1 MLKRR
6 DAFLKKSALAV
17 SVALLLS
24 AQAQAQDILIGPIQP
39 GEDNSFLF
47 GESVAGR
54 SIDKVRNV
62 WLIGDDSFL
71 LDSNRTV
78 LLGNNSGVVNSPGS
92 VSLGHDAL
100 IADSEWGTVAGKE
113 ASLISSRQSSAIGAF
128 SSVQDSTSSVALGH
142 GSQVSGEN
150 NVVSVGAGPEGYG
163 ESVKGA
169 PETRRIINVSD
180 GVKDSDAATKGQMDN
195 AIADAVRVS
204 GDALR
209 GEIGGVYRDA
219 RAHTDSQVTAVRDEL
234 KAEGDSLRGE
244 IGGVYRDA
252 RAHTDSQVT
261 AVRDE
266 LSRDIIAGTS
276 AAVAYTD
283 VTALALQDEIKDGT
297 NKVRDEL
304 KSQGDSLRGE
314 IGGVYRDARAHTDS
328 QVTAVRDELKAEGDS
343 LRGEIGGV
351 YRDAR
356 AHTDSQVT
364 AVRDELSRDIIAGT
378 SAAVAYTDASSLAL
392 QDEIKEKADETVQVS
407 RAYTDKSVRDARKE
421 AKSQAEHLSDVLVK
435 NRAQT
440 DAAIASNTAAIRNNS
455 HRLDLTEAWQK
466 MATERM
472 NNMQEQIKENRKELR
487 ESAAQ
492 SAALAGLFQPYSVGK
507 FNATA
512 AVGGYRDEQAI
523 AVGVGYRFT
532 ENVAGKVAVAA
543 GGSSAS
549 WNAGV
554 NFEF

>member
-24 AQAQAQDILIGPIQP
+24 AQAQAVLTGPVDDNSSSLLIG
-39 GEDNSFLF
+39 ENSFITNST
-47 GESVAGR
+47 GTA
-54 SIDKVRNV
+54 NNT
-62 WLIGDDSFL
+62 FL
-71 LDSNRTV
+71 LGGGAFNMD
-78 LLGNNSGVVNSPGS
+78 SPGS
-92 VSLGHDAL
+92 LQFGSFSGVYNSPHSVTLGRDAGQ
-100 IADSEWGTVAGKE
+100 AESKYGV
-113 ASLISSRQSSAIGAF
+113 AIGKSAEVLNSQQSVAIGGWAGIEN
-128 SSVQDSTSSVALGH
+128 SSGSVALGH

-180 GVKDSDAATKGQMDN
+180 GINNTDAATVGQLNERFD
-195 AIADAVRVS
+195 DAQVFLLQTNERI
-204 GDALR
+204 D
-209 GEIGGVYRDA
+209 E
-219 RAHTDSQVTAVRDEL
+219 TDKRLSTVHA
-234 KAEGDSLRGE
+234 
-244 IGGVYRDA
+244 
-252 RAHTDSQVT
+252 
-261 AVRDE
+261 E

-276 AAVAYTD
+276 AAVTYTD

>member
-1 MLKRR
+1 L
-6 DAFLKKSALAV
+6 LSSQALAQAHKTLTESSTGIIWIDNGTQSLESA
-17 SVALLLS
+17 SVIDRNGNANGD
-24 AQAQAQDILIGPIQP
+24 A
-39 GEDNSFLF
+39 
-47 GESVAGR
+47 SVTGKNFAVG
-54 SIDKVRNV
+54 
-62 WLIGDDSFL
+62 
-71 LDSNRTV
+71 
-78 LLGNNSGVVNSPGS
+78 SGAIIW
-92 VSLGHDAL
+92 D
-100 IADSEWGTVAGKE
+100 AGKSM
-113 ASLISSRQSSAIGAF
+113 AVGHKTAVFNA
-128 SSVQDSTSSVALGH
+128 DNSVALGY
-142 GSQVSGEN
+142 GSQVNGES
-150 NVVSVGAGPEGYG
+150 NVLSVGAGPSGYG
-163 ESVKGA
+163 FSVDGA

-204 GDALR
+204 GDA
-209 GEIGGVYRDA
+209 
-219 RAHTDSQVTAVRDEL
+219 
-234 KAEGDSLRGE
+234 
-244 IGGVYRDA
+244 
-252 RAHTDSQVT
+252 
-261 AVRDE
+261 
-266 LSRDIIAGTS
+266 
-276 AAVAYTD
+276 
-283 VTALALQDEIKDGT
+283 
-297 NKVRDEL
+297 
-304 KSQGDSLRGE
+304 LRGE

>member
-24 AQAQAQDILIGPIQP
+24 SQALAHKTLSEPLTGTIWF
-39 GEDNSFLF
+39 DNGTQSL
-47 GESVAGR
+47 ESASV
-54 SIDKVRNV
+54 IDRN
-62 WLIGDDSFL
+62 
-71 LDSNRTV
+71 
-78 LLGNNSGVVNSPGS
+78 GNANDGGS
-92 VSLGHDAL
+92 VTVTGKNFAVGSDAKIWDADKSMAVGHKTAVFN
-100 IADSEWGTVAGKE
+100 ADN
-113 ASLISSRQSSAIGAF
+113 
-128 SSVQDSTSSVALGH
+128 SVALGY
-142 GSQVSGEN
+142 GSQVNGES
-150 NVVSVGAGPEGYG
+150 NVLSVGAGPSGYG
-163 ESVKGA
+163 FSVDGA

-209 GEIGGVYRDA
+209 GEIGAVYRDA
-219 RAHTDSQVTAVRDEL
+219 VADAKSRVESAENRLNGNITA
-234 KAEGDSLRGE
+234 
-244 IGGVYRDA
+244 A
-252 RAHTDSQVT
+252 RA
-261 AVRDE
+261 
-266 LSRDIIAGTS
+266 S
-276 AAVAYTD
+276 A
-283 VTALALQDEIKDGT
+283 QE
-297 NKVRDEL
+297 
-304 KSQGDSLRGE
+304 
-314 IGGVYRDARAHTDS
+314 
-328 QVTAVRDELKAEGDS
+328 
-343 LRGEIGGV
+343 
-351 YRDAR
+351 
-356 AHTDSQVT
+356 
-364 AVRDELSRDIIAGT
+364 
-378 SAAVAYTDASSLAL
+378 YTDAVKSDVL
-392 QDEIKEKADETVQVS
+392 DET
-407 RAYTDKSVRDARKE
+407 RTYTDSSVRTVRNE
-421 AKSQAEHLSDVLVK
+421 VKSQAEHLSDVLVK

>member
-39 GEDNSFLF
+39 GEDNSFLV

-78 LLGNNSGVVNSPGS
+78 LLGNNSDVVNSPGS

-180 GVKDSDAATKGQMDN
+180 GINNTDAATVGQLNERFDDAQVFLLQTN
-195 AIADAVRVS
+195 ERIDETDKRLSTVHAELSRDIIAGTSAAVT
-204 GDALR
+204 
-209 GEIGGVYRDA
+209 Y
-219 RAHTDSQVTAVRDEL
+219 TDVTALALQDEIKDGTNKVRDEL

-266 LSRDIIAGTS
+266 LKA
-276 AAVAYTD
+276 
-283 VTALALQDEIKDGT
+283 E
-297 NKVRDEL
+297 
-304 KSQGDSLRGE
+304 GDSLRGE

>member
-24 AQAQAQDILIGPIQP
+24 SQALAHKTITDSTAGIIWI
-39 GEDNSFLF
+39 DNGTQSL
-47 GESVAGR
+47 ESASV
-54 SIDKVRNV
+54 IDRNGNAN
-62 WLIGDDSFL
+62 GD
-71 LDSNRTV
+71 
-78 LLGNNSGVVNSPGS
+78 GS
-92 VSLGHDAL
+92 VTGKNFAVGSDA
-100 IADSEWGTVAGKE
+100 IIWDADKSMATGNKTAVFNA
-113 ASLISSRQSSAIGAF
+113 
-128 SSVQDSTSSVALGH
+128 DNSVALGY
-142 GSQVSGEN
+142 GSQVNGES
-150 NVVSVGAGPEGYG
+150 NVLSVGAGPSGYG
-163 ESVKGA
+163 FSVDGA

-195 AIADAVRVS
+195 AIAGAVRVS

-209 GEIGGVYRDA
+209 GEIGAVYRDA
-219 RAHTDSQVTAVRDEL
+219 VS
-234 KAEGDSLRGE
+234 
-244 IGGVYRDA
+244 
-252 RAHTDSQVT
+252 
-261 AVRDE
+261 
-266 LSRDIIAGTS
+266 
-276 AAVAYTD
+276 
-283 VTALALQDEIKDGT
+283 
-297 NKVRDEL
+297 
-304 KSQGDSLRGE
+304 
-314 IGGVYRDARAHTDS
+314 HTDS

-523 AVGVGYRFT
+523 AVGVGYRFR

>member
-1 MLKRR
+1 
-6 DAFLKKSALAV
+6 FLKKSALAV

-24 AQAQAQDILIGPIQP
+24 SQALAHKSLTESSTGIIWI
-39 GEDNSFLF
+39 DNGTQSL
-47 GESVAGR
+47 ESASV
-54 SIDKVRNV
+54 IDRNGNAN
-62 WLIGDDSFL
+62 GD
-71 LDSNRTV
+71 
-78 LLGNNSGVVNSPGS
+78 GS
-92 VSLGHDAL
+92 VTGKNFAVGSDA
-100 IADSEWGTVAGKE
+100 IIWDADKSMAVGNKTAVFNA
-113 ASLISSRQSSAIGAF
+113 
-128 SSVQDSTSSVALGH
+128 DNSVALGY
-142 GSQVSGEN
+142 GSQVNGES
-150 NVVSVGAGPEGYG
+150 NVLSVGAGPSGYG
-163 ESVKGA
+163 FSVDGA

-204 GDALR
+204 GDA
-209 GEIGGVYRDA
+209 
-219 RAHTDSQVTAVRDEL
+219 
-234 KAEGDSLRGE
+234 
-244 IGGVYRDA
+244 
-252 RAHTDSQVT
+252 
-261 AVRDE
+261 
-266 LSRDIIAGTS
+266 
-276 AAVAYTD
+276 
-283 VTALALQDEIKDGT
+283 
-297 NKVRDEL
+297 
-304 KSQGDSLRGE
+304 LRGE

-554 NFEF
+554 

>member
-24 AQAQAQDILIGPIQP
+24 SQALAHKTITDSTAGIIWI
-39 GEDNSFLF
+39 DNGTQSL
-47 GESVAGR
+47 ESASV
-54 SIDKVRNV
+54 IDRN
-62 WLIGDDSFL
+62 
-71 LDSNRTV
+71 
-78 LLGNNSGVVNSPGS
+78 GNANDGGS
-92 VSLGHDAL
+92 VTGKNFAVGSDA
-100 IADSEWGTVAGKE
+100 IIWDADKSMATGNKTAVFNA
-113 ASLISSRQSSAIGAF
+113 
-128 SSVQDSTSSVALGH
+128 DNSVALGY
-142 GSQVSGEN
+142 GSQVNGES
-150 NVVSVGAGPEGYG
+150 NVLSVGAGPSGYG
-163 ESVKGA
+163 FSVDGA

-252 RAHTDSQVT
+252 
-261 AVRDE
+261 
-266 LSRDIIAGTS
+266 L
-276 AAVAYTD
+276 
-283 VTALALQDEIKDGT
+283 
-297 NKVRDEL
+297 
-304 KSQGDSLRGE
+304 
-314 IGGVYRDARAHTDS
+314 
-328 QVTAVRDELKAEGDS
+328 
-343 LRGEIGGV
+343 
-351 YRDAR
+351 
-356 AHTDSQVT
+356 
-364 AVRDELSRDIIAGT
+364 
-378 SAAVAYTDASSLAL
+378 
-392 QDEIKEKADETVQVS
+392 
-407 RAYTDKSVRDARKE
+407 KE

>member
-24 AQAQAQDILIGPIQP
+24 SQALAQAYKTLTDSTTGIIWI
-39 GEDNSFLF
+39 DNGTHSL
-47 GESVAGR
+47 ESATVVDRNGNFNSDGSVTGKNFAVG
-54 SIDKVRNV
+54 SDAIIWDADKSMAV
-62 WLIGDDSFL
+62 
-71 LDSNRTV
+71 
-78 LLGNNSGVVNSPGS
+78 GNNTAVFN
-92 VSLGHDAL
+92 
-100 IADSEWGTVAGKE
+100 AD
-113 ASLISSRQSSAIGAF
+113 
-128 SSVQDSTSSVALGH
+128 SSVALGY
-142 GSQVSGEN
+142 GSQVNGES
-150 NVVSVGAGPEGYG
+150 NVLSVGAGP
-163 ESVKGA
+163 SVDGFSVDGA

-252 RAHTDSQVT
+252 
-261 AVRDE
+261 
-266 LSRDIIAGTS
+266 L
-276 AAVAYTD
+276 
-283 VTALALQDEIKDGT
+283 
-297 NKVRDEL
+297 
-304 KSQGDSLRGE
+304 
-314 IGGVYRDARAHTDS
+314 
-328 QVTAVRDELKAEGDS
+328 
-343 LRGEIGGV
+343 
-351 YRDAR
+351 
-356 AHTDSQVT
+356 
-364 AVRDELSRDIIAGT
+364 
-378 SAAVAYTDASSLAL
+378 
-392 QDEIKEKADETVQVS
+392 
-407 RAYTDKSVRDARKE
+407 KE

>member
-1 MLKRR
+1 IWL
-6 DAFLKKSALAV
+6 DNGTQSLESASVIDRNGNANGDTNVTGKNFAV
-17 SVALLLS
+17 
-24 AQAQAQDILIGPIQP
+24 G
-39 GEDNSFLF
+39 
-47 GESVAGR
+47 
-54 SIDKVRNV
+54 
-62 WLIGDDSFL
+62 
-71 LDSNRTV
+71 
-78 LLGNNSGVVNSPGS
+78 SGAIIW
-92 VSLGHDAL
+92 D
-100 IADSEWGTVAGKE
+100 AGKSM
-113 ASLISSRQSSAIGAF
+113 AVGHKTAVFNA
-128 SSVQDSTSSVALGH
+128 DNSVALGY
-142 GSQVSGEN
+142 GSQVNGES
-150 NVVSVGAGPEGYG
+150 NVLSVGAGPSGYG
-163 ESVKGA
+163 FSVDGA

-234 KAEGDSLRGE
+234 KAE
-244 IGGVYRDA
+244 
-252 RAHTDSQVT
+252 
-261 AVRDE
+261 
-266 LSRDIIAGTS
+266 
-276 AAVAYTD
+276 
-283 VTALALQDEIKDGT
+283 
-297 NKVRDEL
+297 
-304 KSQGDSLRGE
+304 GDSLRGE

>member
-24 AQAQAQDILIGPIQP
+24 SQALAHKTITDSTAGIIWI
-39 GEDNSFLF
+39 DNGTQSL
-47 GESVAGR
+47 ESASV
-54 SIDKVRNV
+54 IDRN
-62 WLIGDDSFL
+62 
-71 LDSNRTV
+71 
-78 LLGNNSGVVNSPGS
+78 GNANDGGS
-92 VSLGHDAL
+92 VTGKNFAVGSDA
-100 IADSEWGTVAGKE
+100 IIWDADKSMATGNKTAVFNA
-113 ASLISSRQSSAIGAF
+113 
-128 SSVQDSTSSVALGH
+128 DNSVALGY
-142 GSQVSGEN
+142 GSQVNGER
-150 NVVSVGAGPEGYG
+150 NVLSVGAGPSGYG
-163 ESVKGA
+163 FSVDGA

-195 AIADAVRVS
+195 AIAGAVRVS

-209 GEIGGVYRDA
+209 GEIGAVYRDA
-219 RAHTDSQVTAVRDEL
+219 VS
-234 KAEGDSLRGE
+234 
-244 IGGVYRDA
+244 
-252 RAHTDSQVT
+252 
-261 AVRDE
+261 
-266 LSRDIIAGTS
+266 
-276 AAVAYTD
+276 
-283 VTALALQDEIKDGT
+283 
-297 NKVRDEL
+297 
-304 KSQGDSLRGE
+304 
-314 IGGVYRDARAHTDS
+314 HTDS

>member
-24 AQAQAQDILIGPIQP
+24 AQAQAQDILIGPIEP
-39 GEDNSFLF
+39 GEDNSFLV

-180 GVKDSDAATKGQMDN
+180 GINNTDAATVGQLNERFDDAQVFLLQTN
-195 AIADAVRVS
+195 ERIDETDKRLSTVHAELSRDIIAGTSAAVTYTDVTALALQDEIKDGTNKVRDELKS
-204 GDALR
+204 QGDSLR

-234 KAEGDSLRGE
+234 KAE
-244 IGGVYRDA
+244 
-252 RAHTDSQVT
+252 
-261 AVRDE
+261 
-266 LSRDIIAGTS
+266 
-276 AAVAYTD
+276 
-283 VTALALQDEIKDGT
+283 
-297 NKVRDEL
+297 
-304 KSQGDSLRGE
+304 GDSLRGE

>member
-1 MLKRR
+1 L
-6 DAFLKKSALAV
+6 LSSQALAHKTITDSTAGIIWIDNGTQSLESA
-17 SVALLLS
+17 SV
-24 AQAQAQDILIGPIQP
+24 
-39 GEDNSFLF
+39 
-47 GESVAGR
+47 
-54 SIDKVRNV
+54 IDRN
-62 WLIGDDSFL
+62 
-71 LDSNRTV
+71 
-78 LLGNNSGVVNSPGS
+78 GNANDGGS
-92 VSLGHDAL
+92 VTGKNFAVGSDA
-100 IADSEWGTVAGKE
+100 IIWDADKSMATGNKTAVFNA
-113 ASLISSRQSSAIGAF
+113 
-128 SSVQDSTSSVALGH
+128 DNSVALGY
-142 GSQVSGEN
+142 GSQVNGES
-150 NVVSVGAGPEGYG
+150 NVLSVGAGPSGYG
-163 ESVKGA
+163 FSVDGA

-195 AIADAVRVS
+195 AIAGAVRVS

-209 GEIGGVYRDA
+209 GEIGAVYRDA
-219 RAHTDSQVTAVRDEL
+219 VS
-234 KAEGDSLRGE
+234 
-244 IGGVYRDA
+244 
-252 RAHTDSQVT
+252 
-261 AVRDE
+261 
-266 LSRDIIAGTS
+266 
-276 AAVAYTD
+276 
-283 VTALALQDEIKDGT
+283 
-297 NKVRDEL
+297 
-304 KSQGDSLRGE
+304 
-314 IGGVYRDARAHTDS
+314 HTDS

>member
-24 AQAQAQDILIGPIQP
+24 SQALAHKTLSEPLTGTIWF
-39 GEDNSFLF
+39 DNGTQSL
-47 GESVAGR
+47 ESASV
-54 SIDKVRNV
+54 IDRN
-62 WLIGDDSFL
+62 
-71 LDSNRTV
+71 
-78 LLGNNSGVVNSPGS
+78 GNANDGGS
-92 VSLGHDAL
+92 VTVTGKNFAVGSDAKIWDADKSMAVGHKTAVFN
-100 IADSEWGTVAGKE
+100 ADN
-113 ASLISSRQSSAIGAF
+113 
-128 SSVQDSTSSVALGH
+128 SVALGY
-142 GSQVSGEN
+142 GSQVNGES
-150 NVVSVGAGPEGYG
+150 NVLSVGAGPSGYG
-163 ESVKGA
+163 FSVDGA

-204 GDALR
+204 GDA
-209 GEIGGVYRDA
+209 
-219 RAHTDSQVTAVRDEL
+219 
-234 KAEGDSLRGE
+234 
-244 IGGVYRDA
+244 
-252 RAHTDSQVT
+252 
-261 AVRDE
+261 
-266 LSRDIIAGTS
+266 
-276 AAVAYTD
+276 
-283 VTALALQDEIKDGT
+283 
-297 NKVRDEL
+297 
-304 KSQGDSLRGE
+304 
-314 IGGVYRDARAHTDS
+314 
-328 QVTAVRDELKAEGDS
+328 

-407 RAYTDKSVRDARKE
+407 RAYTDKSVRDVRKE

-487 ESAAQ
+487 ESAVQ

>member
-24 AQAQAQDILIGPIQP
+24 AQAQAVLTGPVDGNSSSLLIG
-39 GEDNSFLF
+39 ENSFITNLT
-47 GESVAGR
+47 GTV
-54 SIDKVRNV
+54 NNT
-62 WLIGDDSFL
+62 FL
-71 LDSNRTV
+71 LGGGAFNLD
-78 LLGNNSGVVNSPGS
+78 SPGS
-92 VSLGHDAL
+92 LQFGSFSEVYNSPHSVTLGRDAGQ
-100 IADSEWGTVAGKE
+100 AESKYGV
-113 ASLISSRQSSAIGAF
+113 AIGKSAEVF
-128 SSVQDSTSSVALGH
+128 NSQHSVAIGGWAGIENSSGSVALGH

-163 ESVKGA
+163 KSVKGA

-180 GVKDSDAATKGQMDN
+180 GINNTDAATVGQLNERFD
-195 AIADAVRVS
+195 DAQVFLLQTNERI
-204 GDALR
+204 D
-209 GEIGGVYRDA
+209 E
-219 RAHTDSQVTAVRDEL
+219 TDKRLSTVHA
-234 KAEGDSLRGE
+234 
-244 IGGVYRDA
+244 
-252 RAHTDSQVT
+252 
-261 AVRDE
+261 E

-276 AAVAYTD
+276 AAVTYTD

-304 KSQGDSLRGE
+304 KSQ
-314 IGGVYRDARAHTDS
+314 
-328 QVTAVRDELKAEGDS
+328 GDS

-492 SAALAGLFQPYSVGK
+492 SAALAGLF
-507 FNATA
+507 
-512 AVGGYRDEQAI
+512 
-523 AVGVGYRFT
+523 
-532 ENVAGKVAVAA
+532 
-543 GGSSAS
+543 
-549 WNAGV
+549 
-554 NFEF
+554 

>member
-24 AQAQAQDILIGPIQP
+24 SQALAQAHKTLTESSTGIIWI
-39 GEDNSFLF
+39 DNGTQSL
-47 GESVAGR
+47 ESASV
-54 SIDKVRNV
+54 IDRNGNAN
-62 WLIGDDSFL
+62 GDASVTGKNFA
-71 LDSNRTV
+71 V
-78 LLGNNSGVVNSPGS
+78 GSGAIIW
-92 VSLGHDAL
+92 D
-100 IADSEWGTVAGKE
+100 AGKSM
-113 ASLISSRQSSAIGAF
+113 AVGHKTAVFNA
-128 SSVQDSTSSVALGH
+128 DNSVALGY
-142 GSQVSGEN
+142 GSQVNGES
-150 NVVSVGAGPEGYG
+150 NVLSVGAGPSGYG
-163 ESVKGA
+163 FSVDGA

-204 GDALR
+204 GDA
-209 GEIGGVYRDA
+209 
-219 RAHTDSQVTAVRDEL
+219 
-234 KAEGDSLRGE
+234 
-244 IGGVYRDA
+244 
-252 RAHTDSQVT
+252 
-261 AVRDE
+261 
-266 LSRDIIAGTS
+266 
-276 AAVAYTD
+276 
-283 VTALALQDEIKDGT
+283 
-297 NKVRDEL
+297 
-304 KSQGDSLRGE
+304 
-314 IGGVYRDARAHTDS
+314 
-328 QVTAVRDELKAEGDS
+328 

>member
-24 AQAQAQDILIGPIQP
+24 SQALAHKTLSEPLTGTIWL
-39 GEDNSFLF
+39 DNGTQSL
-47 GESVAGR
+47 ESASV
-54 SIDKVRNV
+54 IDRNGNAN
-62 WLIGDDSFL
+62 GDTNVTGKNFA
-71 LDSNRTV
+71 V
-78 LLGNNSGVVNSPGS
+78 GS
-92 VSLGHDAL
+92 DAKIWDADKSMAVGHKTAVFN
-100 IADSEWGTVAGKE
+100 ADN
-113 ASLISSRQSSAIGAF
+113 
-128 SSVQDSTSSVALGH
+128 SVALGY
-142 GSQVSGEN
+142 GSQVNGES
-150 NVVSVGAGPEGYG
+150 NVLSVGAGPSGYG
-163 ESVKGA
+163 FSVDGA

-204 GDALR
+204 GDA
-209 GEIGGVYRDA
+209 
-219 RAHTDSQVTAVRDEL
+219 
-234 KAEGDSLRGE
+234 
-244 IGGVYRDA
+244 
-252 RAHTDSQVT
+252 
-261 AVRDE
+261 
-266 LSRDIIAGTS
+266 
-276 AAVAYTD
+276 
-283 VTALALQDEIKDGT
+283 
-297 NKVRDEL
+297 
-304 KSQGDSLRGE
+304 
-314 IGGVYRDARAHTDS
+314 
-328 QVTAVRDELKAEGDS
+328 

-407 RAYTDKSVRDARKE
+407 RAYTDKSVRDVRKE

>member
-1 MLKRR
+1 
-6 DAFLKKSALAV
+6 

-24 AQAQAQDILIGPIQP
+24 SQALAHKTLSEPLTGTIWL
-39 GEDNSFLF
+39 DNGTQSL
-47 GESVAGR
+47 ESASV
-54 SIDKVRNV
+54 IDRNGNAN
-62 WLIGDDSFL
+62 GDTNVTGKNFA
-71 LDSNRTV
+71 V
-78 LLGNNSGVVNSPGS
+78 GSGAIIW
-92 VSLGHDAL
+92 D
-100 IADSEWGTVAGKE
+100 AGKSM
-113 ASLISSRQSSAIGAF
+113 AVGHKTAVFNA
-128 SSVQDSTSSVALGH
+128 DNSVALGY
-142 GSQVSGEN
+142 GSQVNGES
-150 NVVSVGAGPEGYG
+150 NVLSVGAGPSGYG
-163 ESVKGA
+163 FSVDGA

-234 KAEGDSLRGE
+234 KAE
-244 IGGVYRDA
+244 
-252 RAHTDSQVT
+252 
-261 AVRDE
+261 
-266 LSRDIIAGTS
+266 
-276 AAVAYTD
+276 
-283 VTALALQDEIKDGT
+283 
-297 NKVRDEL
+297 
-304 KSQGDSLRGE
+304 GDSLRGE

>member
-24 AQAQAQDILIGPIQP
+24 AQAQAQAQDILIGPIQP
-39 GEDNSFLF
+39 GDHSSFLF
-47 GESVAGR
+47 GNSVAGR
-54 SIDKVRNV
+54 SSGDIRNV
-62 WLIGDDSFL
+62 WLIGDASFL

-78 LLGNNSGVVNSPGS
+78 LLGNNSDVVSSPGS

-100 IADSEWGTVAGKE
+100 IADSEWGTVVGKE

-180 GVKDSDAATKGQMDN
+180 GINNTDAATVGQLNERFD
-195 AIADAVRVS
+195 DAQVFLLQTNERI
-204 GDALR
+204 D
-209 GEIGGVYRDA
+209 E
-219 RAHTDSQVTAVRDEL
+219 TDKR
-234 KAEGDSLRGE
+234 
-244 IGGVYRDA
+244 
-252 RAHTDSQVT
+252 
-261 AVRDE
+261 
-266 LSRDIIAGTS
+266 LSTVHA
-276 AAVAYTD
+276 
-283 VTALALQDEIKDGT
+283 
-297 NKVRDEL
+297 
-304 KSQGDSLRGE
+304 
-314 IGGVYRDARAHTDS
+314 
-328 QVTAVRDELKAEGDS
+328 
-343 LRGEIGGV
+343 
-351 YRDAR
+351 
-356 AHTDSQVT
+356 
-364 AVRDELSRDIIAGT
+364 ELSRDIIAGT
-378 SAAVAYTDASSLAL
+378 SAAVAYTDAAATVL
-392 QDEIKEKADETVQVS
+392 QEDISEARQQAYNYTDAVKSDVLDET
-407 RAYTDKSVRDARKE
+407 RTYTDSSVRTVRNE
-421 AKSQAEHLSDVLVK
+421 VKSQAEHLSDVLVK

>member
-24 AQAQAQDILIGPIQP
+24 AQAQAVLTGPVDGNSSSLLIG
-39 GEDNSFLF
+39 ENSFITNLT
-47 GESVAGR
+47 GTV
-54 SIDKVRNV
+54 NNT
-62 WLIGDDSFL
+62 FL
-71 LDSNRTV
+71 LGGGAYNMD
-78 LLGNNSGVVNSPGS
+78 SPGS
-92 VSLGHDAL
+92 LQFGSFSEVYNSPHSVTLGRDAGQ
-100 IADSEWGTVAGKE
+100 AESKYGV
-113 ASLISSRQSSAIGAF
+113 AIGKSAEVF
-128 SSVQDSTSSVALGH
+128 NSQQSVAIGGWAGIENSSGSVALGH

-195 AIADAVRVS
+195 AIADAVRES
-204 GDALR
+204 GGALR
-209 GEIGGVYRDA
+209 GEIGAVYRDA
-219 RAHTDSQVTAVRDEL
+219 VADAKSRVESAENRLNGNITA
-234 KAEGDSLRGE
+234 
-244 IGGVYRDA
+244 A
-252 RAHTDSQVT
+252 RA
-261 AVRDE
+261 
-266 LSRDIIAGTS
+266 S
-276 AAVAYTD
+276 A
-283 VTALALQDEIKDGT
+283 QE
-297 NKVRDEL
+297 
-304 KSQGDSLRGE
+304 
-314 IGGVYRDARAHTDS
+314 
-328 QVTAVRDELKAEGDS
+328 
-343 LRGEIGGV
+343 
-351 YRDAR
+351 
-356 AHTDSQVT
+356 
-364 AVRDELSRDIIAGT
+364 
-378 SAAVAYTDASSLAL
+378 YTDAVKSDVL
-392 QDEIKEKADETVQVS
+392 DET
-407 RAYTDKSVRDARKE
+407 RTYTDSSVRTVRNE
-421 AKSQAEHLSDVLVK
+421 VKSQAEHLSDVLVK

>member
-24 AQAQAQDILIGPIQP
+24 SQAQAQAQAHKTLTESSTGIIWI
-39 GEDNSFLF
+39 DNGTQSL
-47 GESVAGR
+47 ESASV
-54 SIDKVRNV
+54 IDRN
-62 WLIGDDSFL
+62 
-71 LDSNRTV
+71 
-78 LLGNNSGVVNSPGS
+78 GNANDGGS
-92 VSLGHDAL
+92 VTVTGKNFAVGSDAKIWDADKSMAVGHKTAVFN
-100 IADSEWGTVAGKE
+100 ADN
-113 ASLISSRQSSAIGAF
+113 
-128 SSVQDSTSSVALGH
+128 SVALGY
-142 GSQVSGEN
+142 GSQVNGES
-150 NVVSVGAGPEGYG
+150 NVLSVGAGPSGYG
-163 ESVKGA
+163 FSVDGA

-204 GDALR
+204 GDA
-209 GEIGGVYRDA
+209 
-219 RAHTDSQVTAVRDEL
+219 
-234 KAEGDSLRGE
+234 
-244 IGGVYRDA
+244 
-252 RAHTDSQVT
+252 
-261 AVRDE
+261 
-266 LSRDIIAGTS
+266 
-276 AAVAYTD
+276 
-283 VTALALQDEIKDGT
+283 
-297 NKVRDEL
+297 
-304 KSQGDSLRGE
+304 
-314 IGGVYRDARAHTDS
+314 
-328 QVTAVRDELKAEGDS
+328 

-407 RAYTDKSVRDARKE
+407 RAYTDKSVRDVRKE

>member
-24 AQAQAQDILIGPIQP
+24 SQALAHKTLSEPLTGTIWL
-39 GEDNSFLF
+39 DNGTQSL
-47 GESVAGR
+47 ESASV
-54 SIDKVRNV
+54 IDRNGNAN
-62 WLIGDDSFL
+62 GDTNVTGKNFA
-71 LDSNRTV
+71 V
-78 LLGNNSGVVNSPGS
+78 GSGAIIW
-92 VSLGHDAL
+92 D
-100 IADSEWGTVAGKE
+100 AGKSM
-113 ASLISSRQSSAIGAF
+113 AVGHKTAVFNA
-128 SSVQDSTSSVALGH
+128 DNSVALGY
-142 GSQVSGEN
+142 GSQVNGES
-150 NVVSVGAGPEGYG
+150 NVLSVGAGPSGYG
-163 ESVKGA
+163 FSVDGA

-204 GDALR
+204 
-209 GEIGGVYRDA
+209 
-219 RAHTDSQVTAVRDEL
+219 
-234 KAEGDSLRGE
+234 
-244 IGGVYRDA
+244 
-252 RAHTDSQVT
+252 
-261 AVRDE
+261 
-266 LSRDIIAGTS
+266 
-276 AAVAYTD
+276 
-283 VTALALQDEIKDGT
+283 
-297 NKVRDEL
+297 
-304 KSQGDSLRGE
+304 
-314 IGGVYRDARAHTDS
+314 
-328 QVTAVRDELKAEGDS
+328 GDS

-407 RAYTDKSVRDARKE
+407 RAYTDKSVRDVRKE

>member
-24 AQAQAQDILIGPIQP
+24 SQALAHKTLSEPLTGTIWL
-39 GEDNSFLF
+39 DNGTQSL
-47 GESVAGR
+47 ESASV
-54 SIDKVRNV
+54 IDRNGNAN
-62 WLIGDDSFL
+62 GDTNVTGKNFA
-71 LDSNRTV
+71 V
-78 LLGNNSGVVNSPGS
+78 GSGAIIW
-92 VSLGHDAL
+92 D
-100 IADSEWGTVAGKE
+100 AGKSM
-113 ASLISSRQSSAIGAF
+113 AVGHKTAVFNA
-128 SSVQDSTSSVALGH
+128 DNSVALGY
-142 GSQVSGEN
+142 GSQVNGES
-150 NVVSVGAGPEGYG
+150 NVLSVGAGPSGYG
-163 ESVKGA
+163 FSVDGA

-234 KAEGDSLRGE
+234 KAE
-244 IGGVYRDA
+244 
-252 RAHTDSQVT
+252 
-261 AVRDE
+261 
-266 LSRDIIAGTS
+266 
-276 AAVAYTD
+276 
-283 VTALALQDEIKDGT
+283 
-297 NKVRDEL
+297 
-304 KSQGDSLRGE
+304 GDSLRGE

-407 RAYTDKSVRDARKE
+407 RAYTDKSVRDVRKE

>member
-1 MLKRR
+1 
-6 DAFLKKSALAV
+6 FLKKSALAV

-24 AQAQAQDILIGPIQP
+24 AQAQAVLTGPVDANSSSLLIG
-39 GEDNSFLF
+39 ENSFITNST
-47 GESVAGR
+47 GTA
-54 SIDKVRNV
+54 NNT
-62 WLIGDDSFL
+62 FL
-71 LDSNRTV
+71 LGGGAFNMD
-78 LLGNNSGVVNSPGS
+78 SPGS
-92 VSLGHDAL
+92 LQFGSFSGVYNSPHSVTLGRDAGQ
-100 IADSEWGTVAGKE
+100 AESKYGV
-113 ASLISSRQSSAIGAF
+113 AIGKSAEVLNSQQSVAIGGWAGIEN
-128 SSVQDSTSSVALGH
+128 SSGSVALGH

-180 GVKDSDAATKGQMDN
+180 GINNTDAATVGQLNERFD
-195 AIADAVRVS
+195 DAQVFLLQTNERI
-204 GDALR
+204 D
-209 GEIGGVYRDA
+209 E
-219 RAHTDSQVTAVRDEL
+219 TDKRLSTVHA
-234 KAEGDSLRGE
+234 
-244 IGGVYRDA
+244 
-252 RAHTDSQVT
+252 
-261 AVRDE
+261 E

-276 AAVAYTD
+276 AAVTYTD

-487 ESAAQ
+487 ESA
-492 SAALAGLFQPYSVGK
+492 
-507 FNATA
+507 
-512 AVGGYRDEQAI
+512 
-523 AVGVGYRFT
+523 
-532 ENVAGKVAVAA
+532 
-543 GGSSAS
+543 
-549 WNAGV
+549 
-554 NFEF
+554 

>member
-24 AQAQAQDILIGPIQP
+24 SQALAQAYKTLTDSTTGIIWI
-39 GEDNSFLF
+39 DNGTHSL
-47 GESVAGR
+47 ESATVVDRNGNFNSNGSVTGKNFAVG
-54 SIDKVRNV
+54 SDAIIWDADKSMAV
-62 WLIGDDSFL
+62 
-71 LDSNRTV
+71 
-78 LLGNNSGVVNSPGS
+78 GNNTAVFN
-92 VSLGHDAL
+92 
-100 IADSEWGTVAGKE
+100 AD
-113 ASLISSRQSSAIGAF
+113 
-128 SSVQDSTSSVALGH
+128 SSVALGY
-142 GSQVSGEN
+142 GSQVNGES
-150 NVVSVGAGPEGYG
+150 NVLSVGAGP
-163 ESVKGA
+163 SVDGFSVDGA

-195 AIADAVRVS
+195 AIADAVRES

-209 GEIGGVYRDA
+209 GEIGAVYRDA
-219 RAHTDSQVTAVRDEL
+219 VADAKSRVESAENRLNGNITA
-234 KAEGDSLRGE
+234 
-244 IGGVYRDA
+244 A
-252 RAHTDSQVT
+252 RA
-261 AVRDE
+261 
-266 LSRDIIAGTS
+266 S
-276 AAVAYTD
+276 A
-283 VTALALQDEIKDGT
+283 QE
-297 NKVRDEL
+297 
-304 KSQGDSLRGE
+304 
-314 IGGVYRDARAHTDS
+314 
-328 QVTAVRDELKAEGDS
+328 
-343 LRGEIGGV
+343 
-351 YRDAR
+351 
-356 AHTDSQVT
+356 
-364 AVRDELSRDIIAGT
+364 
-378 SAAVAYTDASSLAL
+378 YTDAVKSDVL
-392 QDEIKEKADETVQVS
+392 DET
-407 RAYTDKSVRDARKE
+407 RTYTDSSVRTVRNE
-421 AKSQAEHLSDVLVK
+421 VKSQAEHLSDVLVK

>member
-24 AQAQAQDILIGPIQP
+24 AQAQAVLTGPVDGNSSSLLIG
-39 GEDNSFLF
+39 ENSFITNLT
-47 GESVAGR
+47 GTV
-54 SIDKVRNV
+54 NNT
-62 WLIGDDSFL
+62 FL
-71 LDSNRTV
+71 LGGGAFNMD
-78 LLGNNSGVVNSPGS
+78 SPGS
-92 VSLGHDAL
+92 LQFGSFSEVYNSPHSVTLGRDAGQ
-100 IADSEWGTVAGKE
+100 AESKYGV
-113 ASLISSRQSSAIGAF
+113 AIGKSAKVF
-128 SSVQDSTSSVALGH
+128 NSQHSVAIGGWAGIENSSGSVALGH

-209 GEIGGVYRDA
+209 GEIGAVYRDA
-219 RAHTDSQVTAVRDEL
+219 VADAKSRVESAENRLNGNITA
-234 KAEGDSLRGE
+234 
-244 IGGVYRDA
+244 A
-252 RAHTDSQVT
+252 RA
-261 AVRDE
+261 
-266 LSRDIIAGTS
+266 S
-276 AAVAYTD
+276 A
-283 VTALALQDEIKDGT
+283 QE
-297 NKVRDEL
+297 
-304 KSQGDSLRGE
+304 
-314 IGGVYRDARAHTDS
+314 
-328 QVTAVRDELKAEGDS
+328 
-343 LRGEIGGV
+343 
-351 YRDAR
+351 
-356 AHTDSQVT
+356 
-364 AVRDELSRDIIAGT
+364 
-378 SAAVAYTDASSLAL
+378 YTDAVKSDVL
-392 QDEIKEKADETVQVS
+392 DET
-407 RAYTDKSVRDARKE
+407 RTYTDSSVRTVRNE
-421 AKSQAEHLSDVLVK
+421 VKSQAEHLSDVLVK

>member
-39 GEDNSFLF
+39 GEDNSFLV

-92 VSLGHDAL
+92 VSLGHDAF

-180 GVKDSDAATKGQMDN
+180 GINNTDAATVGQLNERFD
-195 AIADAVRVS
+195 DAQVFLLQTNERI
-204 GDALR
+204 D
-209 GEIGGVYRDA
+209 E
-219 RAHTDSQVTAVRDEL
+219 TDKRLSTVHA
-234 KAEGDSLRGE
+234 
-244 IGGVYRDA
+244 
-252 RAHTDSQVT
+252 
-261 AVRDE
+261 E

-276 AAVAYTD
+276 AAVTYTD

>member
-39 GEDNSFLF
+39 GEDNSFLV

-180 GVKDSDAATKGQMDN
+180 GINNTDAATVGQLNERFD
-195 AIADAVRVS
+195 DAQVFLLQTNERI
-204 GDALR
+204 D
-209 GEIGGVYRDA
+209 E
-219 RAHTDSQVTAVRDEL
+219 TDKRLSTVHA
-234 KAEGDSLRGE
+234 
-244 IGGVYRDA
+244 
-252 RAHTDSQVT
+252 
-261 AVRDE
+261 E

-276 AAVAYTD
+276 AAVTYTD

-304 KSQGDSLRGE
+304 KAEGDSLRGE

>member
-24 AQAQAQDILIGPIQP
+24 AQALAQAYKTLTDSTTGTIWF
-39 GEDNSFLF
+39 DNGTQSL
-47 GESVAGR
+47 ESASV
-54 SIDKVRNV
+54 IDRNGNAN
-62 WLIGDDSFL
+62 GDTNVTGKNFA
-71 LDSNRTV
+71 V
-78 LLGNNSGVVNSPGS
+78 GSGAIIW
-92 VSLGHDAL
+92 D
-100 IADSEWGTVAGKE
+100 AGKSM
-113 ASLISSRQSSAIGAF
+113 AVGHKTAVFNA
-128 SSVQDSTSSVALGH
+128 DNSVALGY
-142 GSQVSGEN
+142 GSQVNGES
-150 NVVSVGAGPEGYG
+150 NVLSVGAGPSGYG
-163 ESVKGA
+163 FSVDGA

-204 GDALR
+204 GDA
-209 GEIGGVYRDA
+209 
-219 RAHTDSQVTAVRDEL
+219 
-234 KAEGDSLRGE
+234 
-244 IGGVYRDA
+244 
-252 RAHTDSQVT
+252 
-261 AVRDE
+261 
-266 LSRDIIAGTS
+266 
-276 AAVAYTD
+276 
-283 VTALALQDEIKDGT
+283 
-297 NKVRDEL
+297 
-304 KSQGDSLRGE
+304 
-314 IGGVYRDARAHTDS
+314 
-328 QVTAVRDELKAEGDS
+328 

>member
-24 AQAQAQDILIGPIQP
+24 SQALAQAYKTLSEPLTGTIWF
-39 GEDNSFLF
+39 DNGTQSL
-47 GESVAGR
+47 ESASV
-54 SIDKVRNV
+54 IDRN
-62 WLIGDDSFL
+62 
-71 LDSNRTV
+71 
-78 LLGNNSGVVNSPGS
+78 GNANDGGS
-92 VSLGHDAL
+92 VTFTGKNFAVGSDAKIWDADKSMAVGHKTAVFN
-100 IADSEWGTVAGKE
+100 ADN
-113 ASLISSRQSSAIGAF
+113 
-128 SSVQDSTSSVALGH
+128 SVALGY
-142 GSQVSGEN
+142 GSQVNGES
-150 NVVSVGAGPEGYG
+150 NVLSVGAGPSGYG
-163 ESVKGA
+163 FSVDGA

-266 LSRDIIAGTS
+266 LKA
-276 AAVAYTD
+276 
-283 VTALALQDEIKDGT
+283 E
-297 NKVRDEL
+297 
-304 KSQGDSLRGE
+304 GDSLRGE

-351 YRDAR
+351 YRDA
-356 AHTDSQVT
+356 
-364 AVRDELSRDIIAGT
+364 L
-378 SAAVAYTDASSLAL
+378 
-392 QDEIKEKADETVQVS
+392 
-407 RAYTDKSVRDARKE
+407 KE

>member
-24 AQAQAQDILIGPIQP
+24 AQAQAVLTGPVDANSSSLLIG
-39 GEDNSFLF
+39 ENSFITNST
-47 GESVAGR
+47 GTA
-54 SIDKVRNV
+54 NNT
-62 WLIGDDSFL
+62 FL
-71 LDSNRTV
+71 LGGGAFNMD
-78 LLGNNSGVVNSPGS
+78 SPGS
-92 VSLGHDAL
+92 LQFGSFSEVYNSPHSVTLGRDAGQ
-100 IADSEWGTVAGKE
+100 AESKYGV
-113 ASLISSRQSSAIGAF
+113 AIGKSAEVLNSQQSVAIGGWAGIEN
-128 SSVQDSTSSVALGH
+128 SSGSVALGH

-163 ESVKGA
+163 KSVKGA

-204 GDALR
+204 GDA
-209 GEIGGVYRDA
+209 
-219 RAHTDSQVTAVRDEL
+219 
-234 KAEGDSLRGE
+234 
-244 IGGVYRDA
+244 
-252 RAHTDSQVT
+252 
-261 AVRDE
+261 
-266 LSRDIIAGTS
+266 
-276 AAVAYTD
+276 
-283 VTALALQDEIKDGT
+283 
-297 NKVRDEL
+297 
-304 KSQGDSLRGE
+304 LRGE

>member
-24 AQAQAQDILIGPIQP
+24 AQAQAQAQDILIGPIQP
-39 GEDNSFLF
+39 GEDNSFLV
-47 GESVAGR
+47 GDSVAGR

-78 LLGNNSGVVNSPGS
+78 LLGNNSGVVSSPGS

-100 IADSEWGTVAGKE
+100 IVDSEWGTVAGKE

-180 GVKDSDAATKGQMDN
+180 GINNTDAATVGQLNERFD
-195 AIADAVRVS
+195 DAQVFLLQTNERI
-204 GDALR
+204 D
-209 GEIGGVYRDA
+209 E
-219 RAHTDSQVTAVRDEL
+219 TDKRLSTVHA
-234 KAEGDSLRGE
+234 
-244 IGGVYRDA
+244 
-252 RAHTDSQVT
+252 
-261 AVRDE
+261 E

-276 AAVAYTD
+276 AAVTYTD

>member
-1 MLKRR
+1 KTLTESSTGIIWI
-6 DAFLKKSALAV
+6 DNGTQSLESA
-17 SVALLLS
+17 SV
-24 AQAQAQDILIGPIQP
+24 
-39 GEDNSFLF
+39 
-47 GESVAGR
+47 
-54 SIDKVRNV
+54 IDRN
-62 WLIGDDSFL
+62 
-71 LDSNRTV
+71 
-78 LLGNNSGVVNSPGS
+78 GNANDGGS
-92 VSLGHDAL
+92 VTVTGKNFAVGSDAKIWDADKSMAVGHKTAVFN
-100 IADSEWGTVAGKE
+100 ADN
-113 ASLISSRQSSAIGAF
+113 
-128 SSVQDSTSSVALGH
+128 SVALGY
-142 GSQVSGEN
+142 GSQVNGES
-150 NVVSVGAGPEGYG
+150 NVLSVGAGPSGYG
-163 ESVKGA
+163 FSVDGA

-283 VTALALQDEIKDGT
+283 
-297 NKVRDEL
+297 
-304 KSQGDSLRGE
+304 
-314 IGGVYRDARAHTDS
+314 
-328 QVTAVRDELKAEGDS
+328 
-343 LRGEIGGV
+343 
-351 YRDAR
+351 
-356 AHTDSQVT
+356 
-364 AVRDELSRDIIAGT
+364 
-378 SAAVAYTDASSLAL
+378 ASSLAL

-407 RAYTDKSVRDARKE
+407 RAYTDKSVRDVRKE

>member
-39 GEDNSFLF
+39 GEDNSFLV

-180 GVKDSDAATKGQMDN
+180 GINNTDAATVGQLNERFDDAQVFLLQTN
-195 AIADAVRVS
+195 ERIDETDKRLSTVHAELSRDIIAGTSAAVT
-204 GDALR
+204 
-209 GEIGGVYRDA
+209 Y
-219 RAHTDSQVTAVRDEL
+219 TDVTALALQDEIKDGTNKVRDEL

-266 LSRDIIAGTS
+266 LKA
-276 AAVAYTD
+276 
-283 VTALALQDEIKDGT
+283 E
-297 NKVRDEL
+297 
-304 KSQGDSLRGE
+304 GDSLRGE

-364 AVRDELSRDIIAGT
+364 AVRDELSRDIIAVT
-378 SAAVAYTDASSLAL
+378 SAAV
-392 QDEIKEKADETVQVS
+392 
-407 RAYTDKSVRDARKE
+407 
-421 AKSQAEHLSDVLVK
+421 
-435 NRAQT
+435 AQT